1 MAQRHRLLLLLLPGI
16 ALVAMAALAPTCA
29 NRPLPGADS
38 DTPLTSGTPT
48 AVRAIGDIARSDAGI
63 AAAPTAP
70 GIAKPGNETVLAL
83 YSPTRTPTATPR
95 PPTATATATPR
106 PPTATATSP
115 SSGGRPMVGGCYMFP
130 ADNSWNQDISAMP
143 VDPNSANYLSYIGAG
158 NLHPD
163 FGGGGAYGIPYI
175 VVPQNQPMTQIN
187 FTAYGD
193 ESDPGPYPIPLTAP
207 IEGGGVGDAHVIA
220 VQQGT
225 CKLYEMFDAHPN
237 GGAWDAGSG
246 AVFDLNSNALR
257 PDGWTSAD
265 AAGLPILAGLIRYDE
280 VQAGAINH
288 AIRFTVPSVRRA
300 WIHPAT
306 HYGTTTNANALP
318 YGAKV
323 RLKASYDISGYHG
336 ASRVILEAM
345 KRYGM
350 MLADQGSRWY
360 ITGAADPRWDDN
372 DLNQLKGVPSS
383 AFEVVQLGTVITP

>member
-1 MAQRHRLLLLLLPGI
+1 MAQRHRLRSLLLPGI
-16 ALVAMAALAPTCA
+16 AIVAIAALAPTCA
-29 NRPLPGADS
+29 NHPLPGSDSS
-38 DTPLTSGTPT
+38 DTAMTTDAAPTP
-48 AVRAIGDIARSDAGI
+48 VRAIGDIAHG

-70 GIAKPGNETVLAL
+70 GIAKPGHETVVAL
-83 YSPTRTPTATPR
+83 YSPTATPRPPTATPTATPR
-95 PPTATATATPR
+95 PPTATPTTA
-106 PPTATATSP
+106 
-115 SSGGRPMVGGCYMFP
+115 SGNRPMVGGCYMFP
-130 ADNSWNQDISAMP
+130 ADNSWNQDISQMP
-143 VDPNSANYLSYIGAG
+143 VDPNSANYMNYIGAG

-163 FGGGGAYGIPYI
+163 FGGNGAYGIPYI
-175 VVPQNQPMTQIN
+175 VVPQNQPMTQVN

-193 ESDPGPYPIPLTAP
+193 ESDPGPYPIPLNAP
-207 IEGGGVGDAHVIA
+207 IEGGGVGDSHVIA
-220 VQQGT
+220 VQQGA

-257 PDGWTSAD
+257 PDTWTSAD

-288 AIRFTVPSVRRA
+288 AIRFTIPSVRRA

-323 RLKASYDISGYHG
+323 RLKPSYDISGYHG
-336 ASRVILEAM
+336 ASRVILEALR
-345 KRYGM
+345 RYGM
-350 MLADQGSRWY
+350 IVADQGSRWY
-360 ITGAADPRWDDN
+360 ITGAADPRWDDD